1 MLSSEIIDPLG
12 VYSIAYYFFS
22 TTIGYEL
29 LSFSRNTGGRAFAL
43 YSTFLTFL
51 TFFISVGG
59 GAGLSSMRLSTVRS
73 FLEVWAGG
81 SLSSSAIGDYSF
93 VYFFLQQQW

>member
-1 MLSSEIIDPLG
+1 MLSSEIADPLG

-43 YSTFLTFL
+43 YSTFF